1 MHRDSYNDAFPNLV
15 VALSNFTH
23 GEIWQE
29 DPSGPVQRSV
39 QGRPRAGVL
48 LDVAQAPVVLHAH
61 SSFHAT
67 EPWEGNRIVLVGFS
81 VRHVQDLPPEHQLL
95 LTNLGFRWQHSSVT
109 PGAQGVA
116 SSFPQG
122 AASSVPFTPQAPMAT
137 GKDASTG
144 EPVARS
150 PQESGP
156 AGKRTASSET
166 VARSPQESGSRG
178 KRTASGETVAR
189 SPQESG
195 SRGKRTASGE
205 TVARSLPQPP
215 AVGSTELMTSLPQPP
230 AVGSTELMTT
240 GVEFQNAE
248 GLVVVSD
255 SDSEEQG
262 KLSAVGSSPRLP
274 ASPSG
279 PGLGSSADGLGPV
292 PSSPRIKGLP
302 SPDPS
307 VDEPYVEPFDPATSR
322 AFGQPLVCRHAKE
335 YHEFVDGLGLCSP
348 GRWRPEQRGRLCSW
362 HESNHAEGLQRVVRN
377 FVLSE
382 VGDVKLMTFKLAAG
396 RIESSPFRPE
406 AMQRLREELAS
417 LTQDPALSMTVPAR
431 QPFYLHLL
439 SQSLR
444 ELGDPDWAILTQG
457 EECFA
462 RGVPLG
468 DERPLERVPQVFRAR
483 VKERRLDE
491 SAYNPDMDNYSSA
504 ELSGD
509 QLEAHFRK
517 EEALGRMVPSTES
530 AIAEEFGPNK
540 LLISAMGAI
549 EKPNGDIRPIHDG
562 THGVHLNGSIRVLDR
577 LEVPGPDEILECVAI
592 SQETREAVFGISADI
607 SSAHRLVSIRRVD
620 WPKLGSRARSSD
632 RVVWMNTVGTFGISS
647 AAYWWSRLF
656 GCVGRWVLRLMMS
669 LWAMQMIYVDDLH
682 LVAAGPQKYL
692 VIWMMIAALEAVGT
706 PFAYHKFRGGLRI
719 DFIGYHLSYDCWAAG
734 LSQKRCEW
742 VTDWID
748 RAEANGWMVLGRHFI
763 ELVGRLTF
771 VGQVLRW
778 MKPFLSP
785 LHSWAAVLAR
795 GTVARMPL
803 LVHVSLLYIR
813 QQLRKGRRLLQP
825 AMTQRP
831 KAQQSFRTDAKC
843 AEGLV
848 VLGGWDLS
856 AGHETSGA
864 PWFCLKLLPGDAPW
878 LFKEDGSSQWAS
890 TAAEFLGTM
899 VALKAFGWLESGAQ
913 AREWTTLIY
922 AGTDNR
928 ANPQALRKGG
938 SVTWPLMG
946 LMMQMA
952 DSLIDIGGKLC
963 LEWRPREE
971 NQEADDL
978 TNEIFDCFDP
988 RKRVV
993 IQLGDIPLELFLS
1006 LQNAYTE
1013 FDQKRKE
1020 FKMVNPRRVRTS
1032 KKVKLSE
1039 KTPW

>member
-1 MHRDSYNDAFPNLV
+1 MFSEITNGDWDVIMLSPPCSTWSRARFRYSGKFGAKPLRNSTYVWGFPWLESSQRELADRGNLFIQQCARAVQLQLATGKYFLWEHPEDLGRTRNGESPASIWQIPEVRSLLSEAGSTWAINQCDLGGSSAKPTRLLSNLPAAVPLHMGWPTFGSSGEYAGPLKRCKHGWHEPLVGWQDGQYRTSGAEAYPPPLCRYFANLILSPLRVLSCTDSISSVSLPTAEDVASLLPKDHVSVQDAASLVPLLKLEEPHLAAGTLQGGAFFAGAYAKGGLVGLRKSCHSHPLCIQVFTRLLCRLFPGCRFTSLAVFVNVQTSMHKDSYNDAFPNLV

-39 QGRPRAGVL
+39 QGSPRAGVL
-48 LDVAQAPVVLHAH
+48 LDVAKAPVVLHAH

-95 LTNLGFRWQHSSVT
+95 LTSLGFRWQHASIT
-109 PGAQGVA
+109 PGAKGV
-116 SSFPQG
+116 
-122 AASSVPFTPQAPMAT
+122 ASSVPFIPQAPTAA

-156 AGKRTASSET
+156 S
-166 VARSPQESGSRG
+166 G

-189 SPQESG
+189 SPQEPG
-195 SRGKRTASGE
+195 SCG
-205 TVARSLPQPP
+205 
-215 AVGSTELMTSLPQPP
+215 
-230 AVGSTELMTT
+230 
-240 GVEFQNAE
+240 
-248 GLVVVSD
+248 
-255 SDSEEQG
+255 
-262 KLSAVGSSPRLP
+262 
-274 ASPSG
+274 G
-279 PGLGSSADGLGPV
+279 PF
-292 PSSPRIKGLP
+292 PSSPKSRGLP
-302 SPDPS
+302 SSDPNA
-307 VDEPYVEPFDPATSR
+307 DEPYVESFDPATSR

-362 HESNHAEGLQRVVRN
+362 RESNHAEGLQRVVRN

-396 RIESSPFRPE
+396 RIESSPFSPE

-491 SAYNPDMDNYSSA
+491 SAYNADMDNYSSA

-530 AIAEEFGPNK
+530 AIAEEFGANK

-620 WPKLGSRARSSD
+620 WPKLGCRARSSD

-719 DFIGYHLSYDCWAAG
+719 DFIG
-734 LSQKRCEW
+734 
-742 VTDWID
+742 
-748 RAEANGWMVLGRHFI
+748 
-763 ELVGRLTF
+763 
-771 VGQVLRW
+771 
-778 MKPFLSP
+778 
-785 LHSWAAVLAR
+785 
-795 GTVARMPL
+795 
-803 LVHVSLLYIR
+803 
-813 QQLRKGRRLLQP
+813 
-825 AMTQRP
+825 
-831 KAQQSFRTDAKC
+831 
-843 AEGLV
+843 
-848 VLGGWDLS
+848 
-856 AGHETSGA
+856 
-864 PWFCLKLLPGDAPW
+864 
-878 LFKEDGSSQWAS
+878 
-890 TAAEFLGTM
+890 
-899 VALKAFGWLESGAQ
+899 
-913 AREWTTLIY
+913 
-922 AGTDNR
+922 
-928 ANPQALRKGG
+928 
-938 SVTWPLMG
+938 
-946 LMMQMA
+946 
-952 DSLIDIGGKLC
+952 
-963 LEWRPREE
+963 
-971 NQEADDL
+971 
-978 TNEIFDCFDP
+978 
-988 RKRVV
+988 
-993 IQLGDIPLELFLS
+993 
-1006 LQNAYTE
+1006 
-1013 FDQKRKE
+1013 
-1020 FKMVNPRRVRTS
+1020 
-1032 KKVKLSE
+1032 
-1039 KTPW
+1039 